1 MRVKICGI
9 TNLEDALIA
18 IDAGADA
25 LGFVFYEKS
34 PRFISPK
41 KAKEIIK
48 ELPPFIERVGLF
60 VNETKENIEEI
71 YRYTDIS
78 LAQLHFDVDENFL
91 KSFNIKVL
99 PVIRA
104 KKKEDI
110 LKFKNYYRLVD
121 AYVDEYG
128 GSGKRVA
135 IEWFEGVDCSKIILA
150 GGLNPK
156 NIEEIKKYGFY
167 GVDVSSGVEA
177 YKGKKDPDKVIEFI
191 KKAKSIE

>member
-60 VNETKENIEEI
+60 VNETKKNIEEI

-78 LAQLHFDVDENFL
+78 LAQLHFDVDEDFL

-135 IEWFEGVDCSKIILA
+135 VEWFEDIDCSKIILA

-177 YKGKKDPDKVIEFI
+177 YKGKKDPNKVIEFI

>member
-1 MRVKICGI
+1 LRVKICGI